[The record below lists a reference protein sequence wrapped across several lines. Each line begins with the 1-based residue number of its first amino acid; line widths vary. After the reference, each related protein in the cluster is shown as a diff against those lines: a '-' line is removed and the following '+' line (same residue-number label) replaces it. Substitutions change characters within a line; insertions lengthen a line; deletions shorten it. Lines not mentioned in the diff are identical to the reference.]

1 MRSIGSQHASILTN
15 HLTNALLLGRAAGAV
30 ALVWPC
36 ISLSLLRKTLK
47 SLLLI
52 LGLLA
57 LLWLHLLKAIRPTPQ
72 ALLSLNA
79 KIFPLRFELLQ
90 YLSFF

>member
-1 MRSIGSQHASILTN
+1 L
-15 HLTNALLLGRAAGAV
+15 
-30 ALVWPC
+30 
-36 ISLSLLRKTLK
+36 LLRKTLK

-79 KIFPLRFELLQ
+79 KILPLRFELLQ